1 MDLVHIGFVVKPE
14 GLKEANTQVNK
25 LLDKVEQVGTK
36 GKKSASEFENSQK
49 KVKASSEQATKGVD
63 KTTKALEK
71 QRLIGD
77 YLGKGLDKTTASTVA
92 GFKQLGASVSETSEM
107 LGNLANQKGI
117 LQARKDL
124 DMLAKQQAKAAAD
137 VVRQEQEIEKARQ
150 KRLSSEQK
158 YYLKTQEEAKK
169 SSQKEDILRQ
179 KRLLSEQNY
188 YVKVQEQAKQLE
200 VKRQVELSK
209 TAAKEESLRQK
220 RLLAEQNYYLK
231 VQEDAKKA
239 QAKEQAIL
247 DQTSFKEE
255 KLRQQRLLK
264 SQQQYLV
271 DMENLKKFDQEQEKA
286 RQRKFSA
293 EQKQYQR
300 DMEALKKSQ
309 DAQEALR
316 AKILGAT
323 QSRYVADM
331 EKVQKLKEAEI
342 AREKQANNERQKAI
356 TLEQTKAKYINEGFG
371 KGSSTQLA
379 KMELS
384 GADVTT
390 LDNYKA
396 SLLATSSALGS
407 FAGSAKVAKEEKSKF
422 LDQVKGIAVYAALS
436 AAIYGVM
443 TAMTSLA
450 VATVK
455 MADEY
460 TAIQNRMKLYI
471 SDAQE
476 LSKVNR
482 QLAQFSTENNVG
494 LRETATLFSRLAPSM
509 QKLGANT
516 AAITTVVDAFGKSMR
531 IGGATA
537 MEAASATIQ
546 FSQAMASGKLAGD
559 EFRSISEA
567 SPRFLKAIAE
577 GSGIAADKLKEM
589 SAAGMLTTQVI
600 SKALL
605 KEYPKLIEENKKL
618 GVTLEQ
624 GANAIKTGFLVAIGE
639 FNEGAGITKAL
650 GEAMMDLAQG
660 MLVGAQNARQFG
672 KDISSWFSDN
682 AGLINGVA
690 EAFKALAVIIT
701 TRYVVSVVLAT
712 KESIRY
718 QLALLGM
725 SAQQAN
731 VTRSATIMT
740 TAINGVSA
748 AMKGVLGFFGGWAGL
763 ALTVVGV
770 ASSYLLMRD
779 NAAQANTKLV
789 EQSEYANKATSE
801 LSKLNA
807 EQKKNAGFKLTL
819 DISEANANLEKA
831 QSSYVALV
839 QVMSKTSW
847 TGRFSKEVNNIAKA
861 VNEGTMSFD
870 AATRKLLEMGAISE
884 EQAQKLNKQTDI
896 YNEAANSAGLLSKAA
911 QALGVD
917 FKLGGN
923 EAQNATPAI
932 TSLKDQTKQLGD
944 EAVIT
949 GSKFNKMADDF
960 KKAAADSRATL
971 AVMKQYNL
979 DAAFAEKLVKSS
991 QARFNSTQGNID
1003 STLEKIK
1010 AAEKLLNRLDKNDPS
1025 RASVQATLD
1034 RAKASLKVAQEAV
1047 NLGKQADIRNLAPLA
1062 LDAQNAAE
1070 AVSDLTASRKKSEK
1084 DEDKLLNKSKK
1095 ITEAYQEQ
1103 VEYVTRLQG
1112 LLASGLKAD
1121 AAKIAAEKDYAKTI
1135 VGTSLA
1141 VDIAEANRQLAIT
1154 EHNIALEEEQRILA
1168 ETLKLMNRG
1177 ATLEQART
1185 LAQAG
1190 YLDDA
1195 LGALAVE
1202 FQIVNELEAKRISL
1216 IDQART
1222 QKDIN
1227 FFLAQGLNLEQA
1239 ITEATFARLK
1249 FISGGLSAERQQMK
1263 DKINEQQ
1270 RLLKA
1275 RQVEQQFLIDFNKL
1289 DKQRI
1294 LFVNAQADSYAKLAT
1309 NIAIANKLASNPD
1322 LTPAQARQLV
1332 EAEELLS
1339 FEKEMASLK
1348 MQTYIATL
1356 NESDAVKQ
1364 LLSTYTTLDSVQI
1377 GQYDRQQKILAISKE
1392 LSAEAEKQRNN
1403 PLGDF
1408 SNISFDVFGDIGN
1421 PFEDALNGLNEFLAR
1436 TQESRELL
1444 SSLEQD
1450 IVSAK
1455 QAGLDVTNLEIEK
1468 NQVLMGQEKERSA
1481 AIDKGFTTTLSLA
1494 KSFFKEESKGYKIV
1508 SGMEKAYQTSKIAFA
1523 LWEKKDAIKT
1533 MAIKL
1538 AGYAKD
1544 MAMFIGGVATK
1555 ITAQMGLNVVQ
1566 AQGAVASAAQ
1576 APPPVGFASAAAMI
1590 ALLAGIGIAVGG
1602 GGGSS
1607 GSFAA
1612 ANTGTGTVF
1621 GDSEAQSA
1629 SIANSIDL
1637 LSENSDLMLPL
1648 TSAMLRS
1655 LRNIES
1661 SIGGVTNLIL
1671 RQETGQ
1677 GFNIVEGFN
1686 QNAIGGFLE
1695 KAGNSF
1701 FAGIGDFLGINK
1713 MLGGLLGGLFGSKT
1727 TVKGQGLFG
1736 GAQSLGDILSGGFDL
1751 QEYVDVQVKKKSF
1764 GVTTSTKNKTK
1775 FAEANKE
1782 LEKQFTLI
1790 FGGFYDSILSATD
1803 ILGANTDEVKTKLE
1817 NAIIKIGKI
1826 NLKGLNG
1833 EQIQEKLEAVF
1844 GAAADSLAQQ
1854 GFAGLED
1861 FQTVGEGYYETLI
1874 KVATGVEQAKYFTDR
1889 LNVTAIEYTD
1899 ILNKQGDVAAEIVR
1913 QSVLLN
1919 NSTKDIKGGF
1929 YDLVNSFDGTAEEL
1943 TDFVLTLRDLQDQLF
1958 MTGKNAD
1965 FLTSSMILGAGG
1977 LDSLASGLDA
1987 YFEML
1992 SPAEQAAELTRR
2004 LTNEFAI
2011 FGKELPADVK
2021 AFRNLVSS
2029 IDISTEAGQKL
2040 YGQILAL
2047 APEFNDLQDAIKN
2060 ANSDVNALVQ
2070 SLRDLAEQARAA
2082 RGETE
2087 QPRNLA
2093 YLRNEFNKASD
2104 LALQGDTEAA
2114 ARLVSLGKDL
2124 MSMSKLYA
2132 VSGSDYARDLA
2143 FIQGIAS
2150 AVADMQESGLGTSIS
2165 PDLKPSTTTGTTTPT
2180 LETTNTTMTTEMQT
2194 MREEFNAGLFAIAK
2208 FVQNLDSRTER
2219 WDDGNRVMVGVQPE
2233 NGDTPLPVVVTP

>member
-1 MDLVHIGFVVKPE
+1 MDLVHIGFKITPD
-14 GLKEANTQVNK
+14 GLKDANTEVNK
-25 LLDKVEQVGTK
+25 LLDKVDQVGTK

-71 QRLIGD
+71 QRIIGD
-77 YLGKGLDKTTASTVA
+77 YLGKGLDKTTASA
-92 GFKQLGASVSETSEM
+92 IASFKQLGGTTSQVNTLMTSLASNKGFVQV
-107 LGNLANQKGI
+107 QKDV
-117 LQARKDL
+117 ARS
-124 DMLAKQQAKAAAD
+124 AKEQEAQAKAVQSTLVQYEKLSQSSLGGGVLD
-137 VVRQEQEIEKARQ
+137 QIDKQNKSLSDMRKHYQGIEDSQSKQNKLVAETVS
-150 KRLSSEQK
+150 KYERLSS
-158 YYLKTQEEAKK
+158 K
-169 SSQKEDILRQ
+169 SLGGGILDTVE
-179 KRLLSEQNY
+179 KQN
-188 YVKVQEQAKQLE
+188 KGVQDLNNHYKQLE
-200 VKRQVELSK
+200 
-209 TAAKEESLRQK
+209 
-220 RLLAEQNYYLK
+220 AEQSK
-231 VQEDAKKA
+231 VVKA
-239 QAKEQAIL
+239 QQQALDKE
-247 DQTSFKEE
+247 
-255 KLRQQRLLK
+255 
-264 SQQQYLV
+264 LV
-271 DMENLKKFDQEQEKA
+271 K
-286 RQRKFSA
+286 
-293 EQKQYQR
+293 QKTLN
-300 DMEALKKSQ
+300 D
-309 DAQEALR
+309 
-316 AKILGAT
+316 
-323 QSRYVADM
+323 
-331 EKVQKLKEAEI
+331 
-342 AREKQANNERQKAI
+342 ERQKAI

-407 FAGSAKVAKEEKSKF
+407 FAGSAKVAKEEKSRF

-450 VATVK
+450 VATVQ

-471 SDAQE
+471 SDAKE

-618 GVTLEQ
+618 GVTMEQ
-624 GANAIKTGFLVAIGE
+624 GANAIKTGFLVTIGE

-650 GEAMMDLAQG
+650 GEAMLDLAQG
-660 MLVGAQNARQFG
+660 MLTGAQNARQFG

-690 EAFKALAVIIT
+690 EAFKALAVIIA
-701 TRYVVSVVLAT
+701 TRYVVSVVLAA
-712 KESIRY
+712 KESVRY

-847 TGRFSKEVNNIAKA
+847 TGRFSKEVNNVAKA
-861 VNEGTMSFD
+861 VNDGTMSFD

-884 EQAQKLNKQTDI
+884 EQAQKLNKQTGI

-1062 LDAQNAAE
+1062 LDAQNAAQ
-1070 AVSDLTASRKKSEK
+1070 AVSDLTASRKE
-1084 DEDKLLNKSKK
+1084 DDKLTNKELKNREKIIAGYEDQVAYVGRIQQLLAQGVDYEIAKVAASKDYFEN
-1095 ITEAYQEQ
+1095 IQGTALAQQ
-1103 VEYVTRLQG
+1103 VILAQQTQKRLEYVASLSEEEDIQNRTVQLQMKG
-1112 LLASGLKAD
+1112 AS
-1121 AAKIAAEKDYAKTI
+1121 YAQ
-1135 VGTSLA
+1135 A
-1141 VDIAEANRQLAIT
+1141 RAIAEAGFRSDAEGLYTLEKQIT
-1154 EHNIALEEEQRILA
+1154 NELFARNYQQGDAVALQGDINKFLKQGLSLEE
-1168 ETLKLMNRG
+1168 
-1177 ATLEQART
+1177 ATLE
-1185 LAQAG
+1185 
-1190 YLDDA
+1190 
-1195 LGALAVE
+1195 
-1202 FQIVNELEAKRISL
+1202 
-1216 IDQART
+1216 
-1222 QKDIN
+1222 
-1227 FFLAQGLNLEQA
+1227 
-1239 ITEATFARLK
+1239 ATFKRL
-1249 FISGGLSAERQQMK
+1249 SEVRGGLSDEQKGLK
-1263 DKINEQQ
+1263 DKLMQQ
-1270 RLLKA
+1270 GKIQKA
-1275 RQVEQQFLIDFNKL
+1275 QTTEMQTTISLSGL
-1289 DKQRI
+1289 EKQRVAY
-1294 LFVNAQADSYAKLAT
+1294 VNAQVGGYANLIK
-1309 NIAIANKLASNPD
+1309 NMAIANKIASDPS
-1322 LTPAQARQLV
+1322 LSPSQAKDLV
-1332 EAEELLS
+1332 EAEEKTNY
-1339 FEKEMASLK
+1339 EKELAELK
-1348 MQTYIATL
+1348 RQTYIATL
-1356 NESDAVKQ
+1356 NESDAVKT
-1364 LLSTYTTLDSVQI
+1364 LVSNYSTMDSVQI
-1377 GQYDRQQKILAISKE
+1377 GVLANQQRLLEIAKE
-1392 LSAEAEKQRNN
+1392 LSEEAAKQAS
-1403 PLGDF
+1403 PSVDLSGVDF
-1408 SNISFDVFGDIGN
+1408 SVFGDFGN
-1421 PFEDALNGLNEFLAR
+1421 PFQSALDGMNALIQATVSGGEKIKKLNEDIDAAKLMGLSTTEKEFDLNL
-1436 TQESRELL
+1436 EL
-1444 SSLEQD
+1444 Q
-1450 IVSAK
+1450 K
-1455 QAGLDVTNLEIEK
+1455 QAKDKKQATDK
-1468 NQVLMGQEKERSA
+1468 
-1481 AIDKGFTTTLSLA
+1481 AIASGLSLT
-1494 KSFFKEESKGYKIV
+1494 KSLFKEESKGYKIV
-1508 SGMEKAYQTSKIAFA
+1508 SGMEKAYQASKIAFA
-1523 LWEKKDAIKT
+1523 LWEKKDEIAKT
-1533 MAIKL
+1533 ALSLKNYVL
-1538 AGYAKD
+1538 DALGFQTA
-1544 MAMFIGGVATK
+1544 AATK
-1555 ITAQMGLNVVQ
+1555 MATQTALNVTQ

-1590 ALLAGIGIAVGG
+1590 ALMAGLGIALSGG
-1602 GGGSS
+1602 GSSS

-1612 ANTGTGTVF
+1612 SNTGTGTVF
-1621 GDSEAQSA
+1621 GDPEAQSA

-1655 LRNIES
+1655 LKNIES

-1677 GFNIVEGFN
+1677 GFNITDGFN

-1751 QEYVDVQVKKKSF
+1751 QEYVDVQVKKKTF
-1764 GVTTSTKNKTK
+1764 GVTTSTKNKTQ

-1817 NAIIKIGKI
+1817 NAIINIGKVD
-1826 NLKGLNG
+1826 LKGLNG

-1919 NSTKDIKGGF
+1919 DSTKDIKGGF

-1965 FLTSSMILGAGG
+1965 YLTSSMILGAGG

-2047 APEFNDLQDAIKN
+2047 APEFNDLQDALES

-2093 YLRNEFNKASD
+2093 YLRNEFNRASE

-2114 ARLVSLGKDL
+2114 NRLVSIGKDL
-2124 MSMSKLYA
+2124 MSMSKLYS
-2132 VSGSDYARDLA
+2132 VTGSDYAKDLA
-2143 FIQGIAS
+2143 YIQGIAT
-2150 AVADMQESGLGTSIS
+2150 AVADIQESGLGTSIS
-2165 PDLKPSTTTGTTTPT
+2165 SDLTPSTGTGTTTPT
-2180 LETTNTTMTTEMQT
+2180 IETTNSTMTTEMQA

-2208 FVQNLDSRTER
+2208 FVQNMDSRTER
-2219 WDDGNRVMVGVQPE
+2219 WDDGNRVMVGIQPE
-2233 NGDTPLPVVVTP
+2233 NGDTPIPVVVTP

>member
-1 MDLVHIGFVVKPE
+1 MDLVKIGFQINAN
-14 GLKEANTQVNK
+14 GLKDANTEVNK
-25 LLDKVEQVGTK
+25 LLDKVDDIGTK
-36 GKKSASEFENSQK
+36 GKKASSEFENSQK
-49 KVKASSEQATKGVD
+49 KIRDSSQQVTKEVD
-63 KTTKALEK
+63 KTSKALEK
-71 QRLIGD
+71 QRLIGN
-77 YLGKGLDKTTASTVA
+77 YLGKGLDKTTASA
-92 GFKQLGASVSETSEM
+92 IASFKQLGATSSQTNGFIES
-107 LGNLANQKGI
+107 LLNNKG
-117 LQARKDL
+117 LDQTRKDL
-124 DMLAKQQAKAAAD
+124 VQLNKEQEKQAKLVQATFS
-137 VVRQEQEIEKARQ
+137 QYEK
-150 KRLSSEQK
+150 LSGKSLGGGILDTVEKQNKGVQDLNK
-158 YYLKTQEEAKK
+158 YY
-169 SSQKEDILRQ
+169 RQ
-179 KRLLSEQNY
+179 LET
-188 YVKVQEQAKQLE
+188 EQAKI
-200 VKRQVELSK
+200 V
-209 TAAKEESLRQK
+209 
-220 RLLAEQNYYLK
+220 
-231 VQEDAKKA
+231 
-239 QAKEQAIL
+239 
-247 DQTSFKEE
+247 
-255 KLRQQRLLK
+255 K
-264 SQQQYLV
+264 SQQQALDKELV
-271 DMENLKKFDQEQEKA
+271 K
-286 RQRKFSA
+286 
-293 EQKQYQR
+293 QKTLN
-300 DMEALKKSQ
+300 A
-309 DAQEALR
+309 
-316 AKILGAT
+316 
-323 QSRYVADM
+323 
-331 EKVQKLKEAEI
+331 
-342 AREKQANNERQKAI
+342 ERQKALQ
-356 TLEQTKAKYINEGFG
+356 TEQLKAKYISQGFG
-371 KGSSTQLA
+371 KTDAGKL
-379 KMELS
+379 
-384 GADVTT
+384 
-390 LDNYKA
+390 A
-396 SLLATSSALGS
+396 SLESSGMPVAMLQQRAKAIVENNKALEAMRPATIAATESNN
-407 FAGSAKVAKEEKSKF
+407 KF
-422 LDQVKGIAVYAALS
+422 LDSIKGIAIYAALS

-443 TAMTSLA
+443 TATTNLA

-589 SAAGMLTTQVI
+589 SSAGMLTTQVI

-639 FNEGAGITKAL
+639 FNEGAGITKVL

-690 EAFKALAVIIT
+690 EAFKALAVIIA

-819 DISEANANLEKA
+819 DINEANANLEKA

-847 TGRFSKEVNNIAKA
+847 TGRFSKEVNNVAKA

-884 EQAQKLNKQTDI
+884 EQAQKLNKQTGI

-979 DAAFAEKLVKSS
+979 DATFAEKLVKSS

-1034 RAKASLKVAQEAV
+1034 KAKASLKVAQEAV

-1062 LDAQNAAE
+1062 EDAQKAAE
-1070 AVSDLTASRKKSEK
+1070 AVSDLTASRKKADK

-1177 ATLEQART
+1177 ATLEQARNI
-1185 LAQAG
+1185 AQSG

-1227 FFLAQGLNLEQA
+1227 FFLVQGLNLEEA

-1275 RQVEQQFLIDFNKL
+1275 RQAEQQFLVDFNKL

-1294 LFVNAQADSYAKLAT
+1294 LFVNTQADSYSKLAK
-1309 NIAIANKLASNPD
+1309 NIAIANKVAANPD
-1322 LTPAQARQLV
+1322 MTPAQAARLV

-1339 FEKEMASLK
+1339 FEKEMSSLK

-1421 PFEDALNGLNEFLAR
+1421 PFEAALNGLNEFLAR
-1436 TQESRELL
+1436 TQESRGLL
-1444 SSLEQD
+1444 ASLED
-1450 IVSAK
+1450 EIVSAK
-1455 QAGLDVTNLEIEK
+1455 QAGLDITNLELEK
-1468 NQVLMGQEKERSA
+1468 NQLLTKQEQDRSKA
-1481 AIDKGFTTTLSLA
+1481 VDQGITNTLSLT
-1494 KSFFKEESKGYKIV
+1494 KSMFNEESKGYKVV
-1508 SGMEKAYQTSKIAFA
+1508 SKLEKAYQASKIAFA
-1523 LWEKKDAIKT
+1523 LWQKKDAIAMLALELKGMLT
-1533 MAIKL
+1533 SAATFVTTTATKL
-1538 AGYAKD
+1538 AAQLGFNVAKGTEAVLTQGSGD
-1544 MAMFIGGVATK
+1544 PYTAFPRMAAMAAAVAALGVA
-1555 ITAQMGLNVVQ
+1555 
-1566 AQGAVASAAQ
+1566 
-1576 APPPVGFASAAAMI
+1576 
-1590 ALLAGIGIAVGG
+1590 IGSIS
-1602 GGGSS
+1602 GGST
-1607 GSFAA
+1607 GSFTA
-1612 ANTGTGTVF
+1612 ANNGTGTVF

-1661 SIGGVTNLIL
+1661 NIGGVTNLIL
-1671 RQETGQ
+1671 RQSTGQ
-1677 GFNIVEGFN
+1677 GFNITDGFN

-1727 TVKGQGLFG
+1727 TVQGQGLFG

-1751 QEYVDVQVKKKSF
+1751 QEYIDVQVKKKTF
-1764 GVTTSTKNKTK
+1764 GVTTSTKNKTQ
-1775 FAEANKE
+1775 FVEANKE

-1803 ILGANTDEVKTKLE
+1803 ILGANTEEVKTKLE
-1817 NAIIKIGKI
+1817 NAIINIGKI
-1826 NLKGLNG
+1826 DLKGLNG

-1854 GFAGLED
+1854 GFAGLDE

-1919 NSTKDIKGGF
+1919 EGTKDIKGGF

-1965 FLTSSMILGAGG
+1965 YLTSSMILGAGG

-2011 FGKELPADVK
+2011 FGKELPSDVK
-2021 AFRNLVSS
+2021 AFRALVSS

-2040 YGQILAL
+2040 YGQIIAL

-2060 ANSDVNALVQ
+2060 ANGDVNALVQ

-2087 QPRNLA
+2087 QPRNLS
-2093 YLRNEFNKASD
+2093 YLRNEFNKASE

-2165 PDLKPSTTTGTTTPT
+2165 PDLKPSTGTGTTTPT
-2180 LETTNTTMTTEMQT
+2180 IETTNSTMTTEMQT

-2208 FVQNLDSRTER
+2208 FVQNMDSRTER
-2219 WDDGNRVMVGVQPE
+2219 WDDGNRVMVGIQPE
-2233 NGDTPLPVVVTP
+2233 NGDTPVPVVVTP

>member
-1 MDLVHIGFVVKPE
+1 MDLVKIGFQINAN
-14 GLKEANTQVNK
+14 GLKDANTEVDK
-25 LLDKVEQVGTK
+25 LLDKVDNIGTK
-36 GKKSASEFENSQK
+36 GKKASSEFVDGQK
-49 KVKASSEQATKGVD
+49 KVTNS
-63 KTTKALEK
+63 
-71 QRLIGD
+71 
-77 YLGKGLDKTTASTVA
+77 LGKTKKGTEDV
-92 GFKQLGASVSETSEM
+92 LGAQ
-107 LGNLANQKGI
+107 N
-117 LQARKDL
+117 
-124 DMLAKQQAKAAAD
+124 KQIDA
-137 VVRQEQEIEKARQ
+137 
-150 KRLSSEQK
+150 
-158 YYLKTQEEAKK
+158 YKK
-169 SSQKEDILRQ
+169 
-179 KRLLSEQNY
+179 LLN
-188 YVKVQEQAKQLE
+188 
-200 VKRQVELSK
+200 
-209 TAAKEESLRQK
+209 
-220 RLLAEQNYYLK
+220 
-231 VQEDAKKA
+231 
-239 QAKEQAIL
+239 
-247 DQTSFKEE
+247 
-255 KLRQQRLLK
+255 
-264 SQQQYLV
+264 
-271 DMENLKKFDQEQEKA
+271 
-286 RQRKFSA
+286 
-293 EQKQYQR
+293 
-300 DMEALKKSQ
+300 
-309 DAQEALR
+309 
-316 AKILGAT
+316 
-323 QSRYVADM
+323 
-331 EKVQKLKEAEI
+331 
-342 AREKQANNERQKAI
+342 
-356 TLEQTKAKYINEGFG
+356 LEQTRAKYISQGFG
-371 KGSSTQLA
+371 KTDATRISR
-379 KMELS
+379 MEIS
-384 GADVTT
+384 GADSTT
-390 LDNYKA
+390 LNNYKRA
-396 SLLATSSALGS
+396 IEETNKAAQALRPS
-407 FAGSAKVAKEEKSKF
+407 FEKVTESHNKF
-422 LDQVKGIAVYAALS
+422 LDSIRGIAIYAVLS

-443 TAMTSLA
+443 TATTNLA

-460 TAIQNRMKLYI
+460 TAIQNRMRLYI

-589 SAAGMLTTQVI
+589 SSAGMLTTQVI

-624 GANAIKTGFLVAIGE
+624 GANALKTGFLVAIGE

-682 AGLINGVA
+682 AGLINGVV
-690 EAFKALAVIIT
+690 EAFKALAVIIA

-847 TGRFSKEVNNIAKA
+847 TGRFSKEVNNVAKA

-884 EQAQKLNKQTDI
+884 EQAQKLNKQTGI

-949 GSKFNKMADDF
+949 GSKFNKMAEDF

-1339 FEKEMASLK
+1339 FEKDMASLK

-1421 PFEDALNGLNEFLAR
+1421 PFEAALNGLNEFLAR
-1436 TQESRELL
+1436 TQESRGLL
-1444 SSLEQD
+1444 ASLEQD

-1455 QAGLDVTNLEIEK
+1455 QAGLDITNLELEK
-1468 NQVLMGQEKERSA
+1468 NQLLTKQEQDRSKA
-1481 AIDKGFTTTLSLA
+1481 VDQGITNALSLT
-1494 KSFFKEESKGYKIV
+1494 KSMFNEESKGYKVV
-1508 SGMEKAYQTSKIAFA
+1508 SKLEKAYQASKIAFA
-1523 LWEKKDAIKT
+1523 LWQKKDAIAMLALELKGMLT
-1533 MAIKL
+1533 SAATFVTTTATKMAAQL
-1538 AGYAKD
+1538 GFNVAKGTEAVLTQGSGD
-1544 MAMFIGGVATK
+1544 PYTAFPRMAAMAAAVAALGVA
-1555 ITAQMGLNVVQ
+1555 
-1566 AQGAVASAAQ
+1566 
-1576 APPPVGFASAAAMI
+1576 
-1590 ALLAGIGIAVGG
+1590 IGSFS
-1602 GGGSS
+1602 GSS
-1607 GSFAA
+1607 GGEYVDTS
-1612 ANTGTGTVF
+1612 NQGTGTVF

-1671 RQETGQ
+1671 RGELGGDFSNLEFDGMLTGVI
-1677 GFNIVEGFN
+1677 GTANNLFVKFTNGLEKVLTFGLFDKLG
-1686 QNAIGGFLE
+1686 IGG
-1695 KAGNSF
+1695 
-1701 FAGIGDFLGINK
+1701 LGSSIVSSIV
-1713 MLGGLLGGLFGSKT
+1713 GGLFGKTSQKVVASGLYAGDQTLGSILENGINLKQYADVKT
-1727 TVKGQGLFG
+1727 T
-1736 GAQSLGDILSGGFDL
+1736 
-1751 QEYVDVQVKKKSF
+1751 KKSWF
-1764 GVTTSTKNKTK
+1764 SSSSSTRTQY
-1775 FAEANKE
+1775 ASVDEE
-1782 LEKQFTLI
+1782 LQQQFTLI
-1790 FGGFYDSILSATD
+1790 FSGFYDTILSATD
-1803 ILGANTDEVKTKLE
+1803 ILGADLSTVQTNLE
-1817 NAIIKIGKI
+1817 NAVVSIGKI
-1826 NLKGLNG
+1826 NLKGLSG
-1833 EQIQEKLEAVF
+1833 EEIQEKLEAVF
-1844 GAAADSLAQQ
+1844 GAAADDLAKQAF
-1854 GFAGLED
+1854 GGLED
-1861 FQTVGEGYYETLI
+1861 FQSVGEGYYETLV
-1874 KVATGVEQAKYFTDR
+1874 KVASAVEEAAYYTDR
-1889 LNVTAIEYTD
+1889 LNVTAINYND
-1899 ILNKQGDVAAEIVR
+1899 IINKQADDLAAEIIR
-1913 QSVLLN
+1913 QSYLAKEGI
-1919 NSTKDIKGGF
+1919 STVTGGMS
-1929 YDLVNSFDGTAEEL
+1929 DLVNSFDGTAEEI
-1943 TDFVLTLRDLQDQLF
+1943 TDFINTLEDLQDQLF
-1958 MTGKNAD
+1958 MTGKSGD
-1965 FLTSSMILGAGG
+1965 YLTSSMILGAGG
-1977 LDSLASGLDA
+1977 LESLASGLDA

-2029 IDISTEAGQKL
+2029 IDITTEAGQKL
-2040 YGQILAL
+2040 YGQIIAL
-2047 APEFNDLQDAIKN
+2047 APEFNDLQDALDS

-2087 QPRNLA
+2087 QPRNLD
-2093 YLRNEFNKASD
+2093 YLRNEFNKASE

-2114 ARLVSLGKDL
+2114 NRLASIGKDL
-2124 MSMSKLYA
+2124 MSTSKLYS
-2132 VSGSDYARDLA
+2132 VTGSDYAKDLA
-2143 FIQGIAS
+2143 YIQGIAT
-2150 AVADMQESGLGTSIS
+2150 AVADIQESGLGTSIS
-2165 PDLKPSTTTGTTTPT
+2165 SDLKPSTGTGTTTPT
-2180 LETTNTTMTTEMQT
+2180 VETVNNSTDARLDALSEKLE
-2194 MREEFNAGLFAIAK
+2194 AGLFAIAK
-2208 FVQNLDSRTER
+2208 YTQDSASRLER
-2219 WDDGNRVMVGVQPE
+2219 WDDGGRMMVGIQPE
-2233 NGDTPLPVVVTP
+2233 NGDTPIPVVVTP

>member
-1 MDLVHIGFVVKPE
+1 MDLVHIGFKITPD

-25 LLDKVEQVGTK
+25 LLDNVDQIGAK
-36 GKKSASEFENSQK
+36 GKKSSSEFVDGQK
-49 KVKASSEQATKGVD
+49 KVNDS
-63 KTTKALEK
+63 
-71 QRLIGD
+71 
-77 YLGKGLDKTTASTVA
+77 LGKTKKGTEDV
-92 GFKQLGASVSETSEM
+92 LGAQ
-107 LGNLANQKGI
+107 N
-117 LQARKDL
+117 
-124 DMLAKQQAKAAAD
+124 KQIDA
-137 VVRQEQEIEKARQ
+137 
-150 KRLSSEQK
+150 
-158 YYLKTQEEAKK
+158 YKK
-169 SSQKEDILRQ
+169 
-179 KRLLSEQNY
+179 LLN
-188 YVKVQEQAKQLE
+188 
-200 VKRQVELSK
+200 
-209 TAAKEESLRQK
+209 
-220 RLLAEQNYYLK
+220 
-231 VQEDAKKA
+231 
-239 QAKEQAIL
+239 
-247 DQTSFKEE
+247 
-255 KLRQQRLLK
+255 
-264 SQQQYLV
+264 
-271 DMENLKKFDQEQEKA
+271 
-286 RQRKFSA
+286 
-293 EQKQYQR
+293 
-300 DMEALKKSQ
+300 
-309 DAQEALR
+309 
-316 AKILGAT
+316 
-323 QSRYVADM
+323 
-331 EKVQKLKEAEI
+331 
-342 AREKQANNERQKAI
+342 
-356 TLEQTKAKYINEGFG
+356 LEQTRAKYISQGFG
-371 KGSSTQLA
+371 KTDATRISR
-379 KMELS
+379 MEIG
-384 GADVTT
+384 GADTTT
-390 LDNYKA
+390 LNNYKKA
-396 SLLATSSALGS
+396 IEETNKAAQALRPS
-407 FAGSAKVAKEEKSKF
+407 FEKVTESHNKF
-422 LDQVKGIAVYAALS
+422 LDSVKGIAIYAALS

-443 TAMTSLA
+443 TATTNLA

-589 SAAGMLTTQVI
+589 SSAGMLTTQVI

-690 EAFKALAVIIT
+690 EAFKALAVIIA

-847 TGRFSKEVNNIAKA
+847 TGRFSKEVNNVAKA
-861 VNEGTMSFD
+861 VNDGTMSFD

-884 EQAQKLNKQTDI
+884 EQAQKLNKQTGI

-949 GSKFNKMADDF
+949 GSKFNKMAEDF

-1339 FEKEMASLK
+1339 FEKDMASLK

-1421 PFEDALNGLNEFLAR
+1421 PFEAALNGLNEFLAR
-1436 TQESRELL
+1436 TQESRGLL
-1444 SSLEQD
+1444 ASLEQD

-1455 QAGLDVTNLEIEK
+1455 QAGLDITNLELEK
-1468 NQVLMGQEKERSA
+1468 NQLLTKQEQDRSKA
-1481 AIDKGFTTTLSLA
+1481 VDQGITNALSLT
-1494 KSFFKEESKGYKIV
+1494 KSMFNEESKGYKVV
-1508 SGMEKAYQTSKIAFA
+1508 SKLEKAYQASKIAFA
-1523 LWEKKDAIKT
+1523 LWQKKDAIAMLALELKGMLT
-1533 MAIKL
+1533 SATTFVTTTATKL
-1538 AGYAKD
+1538 AAQLGFNVAKGTEAVLTQGSGD
-1544 MAMFIGGVATK
+1544 PYTAFPRMAAMAAAVAALGVA
-1555 ITAQMGLNVVQ
+1555 
-1566 AQGAVASAAQ
+1566 
-1576 APPPVGFASAAAMI
+1576 
-1590 ALLAGIGIAVGG
+1590 IGSIS
-1602 GGGSS
+1602 GGST
-1607 GSFAA
+1607 GSFTAS
-1612 ANTGTGTVF
+1612 NNGTGTVF
-1621 GDSEAQSA
+1621 GDPEAQSA

-1677 GFNIVEGFN
+1677 GFNITEGFN
-1686 QNAIGGFLE
+1686 QNFIGGFLE

-1736 GAQSLGDILSGGFDL
+1736 GAQSLGNILKDGFNL
-1751 QEYVDVQVKKKSF
+1751 KEYVDIQVKNKTL

-1889 LNVTAIEYTD
+1889 INVTAIEYTD

-1965 FLTSSMILGAGG
+1965 YLTSSMILGAGG

-2011 FGKELPADVK
+2011 FGKELPSDVK

-2047 APEFNDLQDAIKN
+2047 APEFNDLQDALEA

-2093 YLRNEFNKASD
+2093 YLRNEFNKASE
-2104 LALQGDTEAA
+2104 LALQGDTEAT

-2143 FIQGIAS
+2143 FIQGVAS
-2150 AVADMQESGLGTSIS
+2150 TVADLQESGLGTSIS
-2165 PDLKPSTTTGTTTPT
+2165 PDLKPSTTTGSTTPT
-2180 LETTNTTMTTEMQT
+2180 IETTNTTMTTEMQS
-2194 MREEFNAGLFAIAK
+2194 MREELNAGLFAIAK

-2219 WDDGNRVMVGVQPE
+2219 WDDGNRIMVGVIQE
-2233 NGDTPLPVVVTP
+2233 TGDPKLNVTVV

>member
-1 MDLVHIGFVVKPE
+1 MDLVHIGFKITPD
-14 GLKEANTQVNK
+14 GLKDANAEVNK
-25 LLDKVEQVGTK
+25 LLDKVDQVGTK

-71 QRLIGD
+71 QRIIGD
-77 YLGKGLDKTTASTVA
+77 YLGKGLDKTTASA
-92 GFKQLGASVSETSEM
+92 IASFKQLGGTASQVNTLMTS
-107 LGNLANQKGI
+107 LASNKGLVQVQKDV
-117 LQARKDL
+117 ARS
-124 DMLAKQQAKAAAD
+124 AKEQEAQAKAVQATLVQYEKLSQSSLGGGVLD
-137 VVRQEQEIEKARQ
+137 QIDKQNKSLSDMRKHYQGIEDSQSKQNKLVAETVS
-150 KRLSSEQK
+150 KYERLSS
-158 YYLKTQEEAKK
+158 K
-169 SSQKEDILRQ
+169 SLGGGILDTVE
-179 KRLLSEQNY
+179 KQN
-188 YVKVQEQAKQLE
+188 KGVQDLNNHYKQLE
-200 VKRQVELSK
+200 
-209 TAAKEESLRQK
+209 
-220 RLLAEQNYYLK
+220 AEQSK
-231 VQEDAKKA
+231 VVKA
-239 QAKEQAIL
+239 QQQALNKEL
-247 DQTSFKEE
+247 VK
-255 KLRQQRLLK
+255 QRTLN
-264 SQQQYLV
+264 
-271 DMENLKKFDQEQEKA
+271 D
-286 RQRKFSA
+286 
-293 EQKQYQR
+293 
-300 DMEALKKSQ
+300 
-309 DAQEALR
+309 
-316 AKILGAT
+316 
-323 QSRYVADM
+323 
-331 EKVQKLKEAEI
+331 
-342 AREKQANNERQKAI
+342 ERQKAI

-407 FAGSAKVAKEEKSKF
+407 FAGSAKVAKEEKSRF

-624 GANAIKTGFLVAIGE
+624 GANALKTGFLVAIGE

-690 EAFKALAVIIT
+690 EAFKALAIIIA

-712 KESIRY
+712 KESISY

-847 TGRFSKEVNNIAKA
+847 TGRFSKEVNNVAKA
-861 VNEGTMSFD
+861 VNDGTMSFD

-884 EQAQKLNKQTDI
+884 EQAQKLNKQTGI

-1010 AAEKLLNRLDKNDPS
+1010 AAEQLLNRLDKNDPS
-1025 RASVQATLD
+1025 RASVQTTLD

-1084 DEDKLLNKSKK
+1084 DEDKLFNKSKK

-1421 PFEDALNGLNEFLAR
+1421 PFEDALTGLNEFLAR
-1436 TQESRELL
+1436 TQESRGLL
-1444 SSLEQD
+1444 ASLEQD

-1455 QAGLDVTNLEIEK
+1455 QAGLDITNLELEK
-1468 NQVLMGQEKERSA
+1468 NQLLTKQEQDRSKA
-1481 AIDKGFTTTLSLA
+1481 VDQGITNALSLT
-1494 KSFFKEESKGYKIV
+1494 KSMFNEESKGYKVV
-1508 SGMEKAYQTSKIAFA
+1508 SKLEKAYQASKIAFA
-1523 LWEKKDAIKT
+1523 LWQKKDAIAMLALELKGMLT
-1533 MAIKL
+1533 SAATFVTTTATKL
-1538 AGYAKD
+1538 AAQLGFNVAKGTEAVLTQGSGD
-1544 MAMFIGGVATK
+1544 PYTAFPRMAAMAAAVAALGVA
-1555 ITAQMGLNVVQ
+1555 
-1566 AQGAVASAAQ
+1566 
-1576 APPPVGFASAAAMI
+1576 
-1590 ALLAGIGIAVGG
+1590 IGSIS
-1602 GGGSS
+1602 GGST
-1607 GSFAA
+1607 GSFTA
-1612 ANTGTGTVF
+1612 ANNGTGTVF

-1751 QEYVDVQVKKKSF
+1751 QEYIDVQVKKKSF
-1764 GVTTSTKNKTK
+1764 GVTTSTKNKTQ

-1817 NAIIKIGKI
+1817 NAIINIGKI
-1826 NLKGLNG
+1826 DLKGLNG

-1854 GFAGLED
+1854 AFAGLED

-1943 TDFVLTLRDLQDQLF
+1943 TDFVFILRDLQDQLF

-1965 FLTSSMILGAGG
+1965 YLTSSMILGAGG

-2021 AFRNLVSS
+2021 AFRDLVSG
-2029 IDISTEAGQKL
+2029 IDVSTEAGQKL
-2040 YGQILAL
+2040 YGQVIAL
-2047 APEFNDLQDAIKN
+2047 APEFNDLQDALES

-2093 YLRNEFNKASD
+2093 YLRNEFNKASE

-2114 ARLVSLGKDL
+2114 ARLVSLGEDL
-2124 MSMSKLYA
+2124 MSTSKLYA

-2143 FIQGIAS
+2143 FIQGVAS
-2150 AVADMQESGLGTSIS
+2150 TVADMQESGLGTSIS
-2165 PDLKPSTTTGTTTPT
+2165 PDLKPSTTTGSTTPT
-2180 LETTNTTMTTEMQT
+2180 VETVNNSTDARLDALSEKLE
-2194 MREEFNAGLFAIAK
+2194 AGLFAIAK
-2208 FVQNLDSRTER
+2208 FTQNIDSRTER

-2233 NGDTPLPVVVTP
+2233 NGDTPVPVVVTT

>member
-1 MDLVHIGFVVKPE
+1 MDLVHIGFKITPD

-25 LLDKVEQVGTK
+25 LLDNVDQIGAK
-36 GKKSASEFENSQK
+36 GKKSSSEFVDGQK
-49 KVKASSEQATKGVD
+49 KVNDS
-63 KTTKALEK
+63 
-71 QRLIGD
+71 
-77 YLGKGLDKTTASTVA
+77 LGKTKKGTEDV
-92 GFKQLGASVSETSEM
+92 LGAQ
-107 LGNLANQKGI
+107 N
-117 LQARKDL
+117 
-124 DMLAKQQAKAAAD
+124 KQIDA
-137 VVRQEQEIEKARQ
+137 
-150 KRLSSEQK
+150 
-158 YYLKTQEEAKK
+158 YKK
-169 SSQKEDILRQ
+169 
-179 KRLLSEQNY
+179 LLN
-188 YVKVQEQAKQLE
+188 
-200 VKRQVELSK
+200 
-209 TAAKEESLRQK
+209 
-220 RLLAEQNYYLK
+220 
-231 VQEDAKKA
+231 
-239 QAKEQAIL
+239 
-247 DQTSFKEE
+247 
-255 KLRQQRLLK
+255 
-264 SQQQYLV
+264 
-271 DMENLKKFDQEQEKA
+271 
-286 RQRKFSA
+286 
-293 EQKQYQR
+293 
-300 DMEALKKSQ
+300 
-309 DAQEALR
+309 
-316 AKILGAT
+316 
-323 QSRYVADM
+323 
-331 EKVQKLKEAEI
+331 
-342 AREKQANNERQKAI
+342 
-356 TLEQTKAKYINEGFG
+356 LEQTRAKYISQGFG
-371 KGSSTQLA
+371 KTDATRISR
-379 KMELS
+379 MEIG
-384 GADVTT
+384 GADTTT
-390 LDNYKA
+390 LNNYKKA
-396 SLLATSSALGS
+396 IEETNKAAQALRPS
-407 FAGSAKVAKEEKSKF
+407 FEKVTESHNKF
-422 LDQVKGIAVYAALS
+422 LDSVKGIAIYAALS

-443 TAMTSLA
+443 TATTNLA

-589 SAAGMLTTQVI
+589 SSAGMLTTQVI

-690 EAFKALAVIIT
+690 EAFKALAVIIA

-847 TGRFSKEVNNIAKA
+847 TGRFSKEVNNVAKA
-861 VNEGTMSFD
+861 VNDGTMSFD

-884 EQAQKLNKQTDI
+884 EQAQKLNKQTGI

-949 GSKFNKMADDF
+949 GSKFNKMAEDF

-1177 ATLEQART
+1177 ATLEQARYRSAPRRQPRPSGKVRYRHCN
-1185 LAQAG
+1185 LPPP
-1190 YLDDA
+1190 
-1195 LGALAVE
+1195 
-1202 FQIVNELEAKRISL
+1202 KSS
-1216 IDQART
+1216 ARSP
-1222 QKDIN
+1222 K
-1227 FFLAQGLNLEQA
+1227 
-1239 ITEATFARLK
+1239 
-1249 FISGGLSAERQQMK
+1249 
-1263 DKINEQQ
+1263 
-1270 RLLKA
+1270 
-1275 RQVEQQFLIDFNKL
+1275 
-1289 DKQRI
+1289 
-1294 LFVNAQADSYAKLAT
+1294 
-1309 NIAIANKLASNPD
+1309 
-1322 LTPAQARQLV
+1322 
-1332 EAEELLS
+1332 EEL
-1339 FEKEMASLK
+1339 
-1348 MQTYIATL
+1348 
-1356 NESDAVKQ
+1356 
-1364 LLSTYTTLDSVQI
+1364 
-1377 GQYDRQQKILAISKE
+1377 
-1392 LSAEAEKQRNN
+1392 
-1403 PLGDF
+1403 P
-1408 SNISFDVFGDIGN
+1408 
-1421 PFEDALNGLNEFLAR
+1421 
-1436 TQESRELL
+1436 
-1444 SSLEQD
+1444 
-1450 IVSAK
+1450 
-1455 QAGLDVTNLEIEK
+1455 
-1468 NQVLMGQEKERSA
+1468 
-1481 AIDKGFTTTLSLA
+1481 
-1494 KSFFKEESKGYKIV
+1494 
-1508 SGMEKAYQTSKIAFA
+1508 
-1523 LWEKKDAIKT
+1523 
-1533 MAIKL
+1533 
-1538 AGYAKD
+1538 
-1544 MAMFIGGVATK
+1544 
-1555 ITAQMGLNVVQ
+1555 
-1566 AQGAVASAAQ
+1566 
-1576 APPPVGFASAAAMI
+1576 
-1590 ALLAGIGIAVGG
+1590 
-1602 GGGSS
+1602 
-1607 GSFAA
+1607 
-1612 ANTGTGTVF
+1612 
-1621 GDSEAQSA
+1621 
-1629 SIANSIDL
+1629 
-1637 LSENSDLMLPL
+1637 
-1648 TSAMLRS
+1648 
-1655 LRNIES
+1655 
-1661 SIGGVTNLIL
+1661 
-1671 RQETGQ
+1671 
-1677 GFNIVEGFN
+1677 
-1686 QNAIGGFLE
+1686 
-1695 KAGNSF
+1695 
-1701 FAGIGDFLGINK
+1701 
-1713 MLGGLLGGLFGSKT
+1713 
-1727 TVKGQGLFG
+1727 
-1736 GAQSLGDILSGGFDL
+1736 
-1751 QEYVDVQVKKKSF
+1751 
-1764 GVTTSTKNKTK
+1764 
-1775 FAEANKE
+1775 
-1782 LEKQFTLI
+1782 
-1790 FGGFYDSILSATD
+1790 
-1803 ILGANTDEVKTKLE
+1803 
-1817 NAIIKIGKI
+1817 
-1826 NLKGLNG
+1826 
-1833 EQIQEKLEAVF
+1833 
-1844 GAAADSLAQQ
+1844 
-1854 GFAGLED
+1854 
-1861 FQTVGEGYYETLI
+1861 
-1874 KVATGVEQAKYFTDR
+1874 
-1889 LNVTAIEYTD
+1889 
-1899 ILNKQGDVAAEIVR
+1899 
-1913 QSVLLN
+1913 
-1919 NSTKDIKGGF
+1919 
-1929 YDLVNSFDGTAEEL
+1929 
-1943 TDFVLTLRDLQDQLF
+1943 
-1958 MTGKNAD
+1958 
-1965 FLTSSMILGAGG
+1965 
-1977 LDSLASGLDA
+1977 
-1987 YFEML
+1987 
-1992 SPAEQAAELTRR
+1992 QAAGPYFWNL
-2004 LTNEFAI
+2004 
-2011 FGKELPADVK
+2011 LP
-2021 AFRNLVSS
+2021 
-2029 IDISTEAGQKL
+2029 
-2040 YGQILAL
+2040 YW
-2047 APEFNDLQDAIKN
+2047 
-2060 ANSDVNALVQ
+2060 
-2070 SLRDLAEQARAA
+2070 
-2082 RGETE
+2082 
-2087 QPRNLA
+2087 
-2093 YLRNEFNKASD
+2093 AS
-2104 LALQGDTEAA
+2104 
-2114 ARLVSLGKDL
+2114 
-2124 MSMSKLYA
+2124 
-2132 VSGSDYARDLA
+2132 
-2143 FIQGIAS
+2143 F
-2150 AVADMQESGLGTSIS
+2150 
-2165 PDLKPSTTTGTTTPT
+2165 
-2180 LETTNTTMTTEMQT
+2180 
-2194 MREEFNAGLFAIAK
+2194 
-2208 FVQNLDSRTER
+2208 SRC
-2219 WDDGNRVMVGVQPE
+2219 
-2233 NGDTPLPVVVTP
+2233 

>member
-1 MDLVHIGFVVKPE
+1 MDLVHIGFKITPD

-25 LLDKVEQVGTK
+25 LLDNVDQIGAK
-36 GKKSASEFENSQK
+36 GKKSSSEFVDGQK
-49 KVKASSEQATKGVD
+49 KVNDS
-63 KTTKALEK
+63 
-71 QRLIGD
+71 
-77 YLGKGLDKTTASTVA
+77 LGKTKKGTEDV
-92 GFKQLGASVSETSEM
+92 LGAQ
-107 LGNLANQKGI
+107 N
-117 LQARKDL
+117 
-124 DMLAKQQAKAAAD
+124 KQIDA
-137 VVRQEQEIEKARQ
+137 
-150 KRLSSEQK
+150 
-158 YYLKTQEEAKK
+158 YKK
-169 SSQKEDILRQ
+169 
-179 KRLLSEQNY
+179 LLN
-188 YVKVQEQAKQLE
+188 
-200 VKRQVELSK
+200 
-209 TAAKEESLRQK
+209 
-220 RLLAEQNYYLK
+220 
-231 VQEDAKKA
+231 
-239 QAKEQAIL
+239 
-247 DQTSFKEE
+247 
-255 KLRQQRLLK
+255 
-264 SQQQYLV
+264 
-271 DMENLKKFDQEQEKA
+271 
-286 RQRKFSA
+286 
-293 EQKQYQR
+293 
-300 DMEALKKSQ
+300 
-309 DAQEALR
+309 
-316 AKILGAT
+316 
-323 QSRYVADM
+323 
-331 EKVQKLKEAEI
+331 
-342 AREKQANNERQKAI
+342 
-356 TLEQTKAKYINEGFG
+356 LEQTRAKYISQGFG
-371 KGSSTQLA
+371 KTDATRISR
-379 KMELS
+379 MEIG
-384 GADVTT
+384 GADTTT
-390 LDNYKA
+390 LNNYKKA
-396 SLLATSSALGS
+396 IEETNKAAQALRPS
-407 FAGSAKVAKEEKSKF
+407 FEKVTESHNKF
-422 LDQVKGIAVYAALS
+422 LDSVKGIAIYAALS

-443 TAMTSLA
+443 TATTNLA

-589 SAAGMLTTQVI
+589 SSAGMLTTQVI

-690 EAFKALAVIIT
+690 EAFKALAVIIA

-847 TGRFSKEVNNIAKA
+847 TGRFSKEVNNVAKA
-861 VNEGTMSFD
+861 VNDGTMSFD

-884 EQAQKLNKQTDI
+884 EQAQKLNKQTGI

-949 GSKFNKMADDF
+949 GSKFNKMAEDF

-1339 FEKEMASLK
+1339 FEKDMASLK

-1421 PFEDALNGLNEFLAR
+1421 PFEAALNGLNEFLAR
-1436 TQESRELL
+1436 TQESRGLL
-1444 SSLEQD
+1444 ASLEQD

-1455 QAGLDVTNLEIEK
+1455 QAGLDITNLELEK
-1468 NQVLMGQEKERSA
+1468 NQLLTKQEQDRSKA
-1481 AIDKGFTTTLSLA
+1481 VDQGITNALSLT
-1494 KSFFKEESKGYKIV
+1494 KSMFNEESKGYKVV
-1508 SGMEKAYQTSKIAFA
+1508 SKLEKAYQASKIAFA
-1523 LWEKKDAIKT
+1523 LWQKKDAIAMLALELKGMLT
-1533 MAIKL
+1533 SATTFVTTTATKL
-1538 AGYAKD
+1538 AAQLGFNVAKGTEAVLTQGSGD
-1544 MAMFIGGVATK
+1544 PYTAFPRMAAMAAAVAALGVA
-1555 ITAQMGLNVVQ
+1555 
-1566 AQGAVASAAQ
+1566 
-1576 APPPVGFASAAAMI
+1576 
-1590 ALLAGIGIAVGG
+1590 IGSIS
-1602 GGGSS
+1602 GGST
-1607 GSFAA
+1607 GSFTAS
-1612 ANTGTGTVF
+1612 NNGTGTVF
-1621 GDSEAQSA
+1621 GDPEAQSA

-1677 GFNIVEGFN
+1677 GFNITEGFN
-1686 QNAIGGFLE
+1686 QNFIGGFLE

-1736 GAQSLGDILSGGFDL
+1736 GAQSLGNILKDGFNL
-1751 QEYVDVQVKKKSF
+1751 KEYVDIQVKNKTL

-1965 FLTSSMILGAGG
+1965 YLTSSMILGAGG

-2011 FGKELPADVK
+2011 FGKELPSDVK

-2047 APEFNDLQDAIKN
+2047 APEFNDLQDALEA

-2093 YLRNEFNKASD
+2093 YLRNEFNKASE
-2104 LALQGDTEAA
+2104 LALQGDTEAT

-2143 FIQGIAS
+2143 FIQGVAS
-2150 AVADMQESGLGTSIS
+2150 TVADLQESGLGTSIS
-2165 PDLKPSTTTGTTTPT
+2165 PDLKPSTTTGSTTPT
-2180 LETTNTTMTTEMQT
+2180 IETTNTTMTTEMQS
-2194 MREEFNAGLFAIAK
+2194 MREELNAGLFAIAK

-2219 WDDGNRVMVGVQPE
+2219 WDDGNRIMVGVIQE
-2233 NGDTPLPVVVTP
+2233 TGDPKLNVTVV